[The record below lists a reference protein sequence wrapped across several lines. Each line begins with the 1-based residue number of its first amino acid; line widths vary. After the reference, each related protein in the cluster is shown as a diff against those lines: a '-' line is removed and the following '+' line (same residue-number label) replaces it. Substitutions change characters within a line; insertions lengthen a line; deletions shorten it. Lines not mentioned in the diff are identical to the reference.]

1 VAGDQGAGGGLSE
14 PAIAIIAAV
23 ARNGVIGAHNNLI
36 WRLSSDLKRFR
47 ALTMGK
53 PVIMGRKT
61 WDSINRL
68 LPGRQIIVVTRNAGF
83 AVDGV
88 LNAPTLD
95 SALSLARE
103 IAPQM
108 GAKEIVIAGGGEIY
122 RQSIHL
128 AQHLYIT
135 EVDLEPR
142 GDVRF
147 PAIDSEQWR
156 EVRREKIAR
165 GERDEA
171 DSVFVEYVRR
181 L

>member
-1 VAGDQGAGGGLSE
+1 LSDL
-14 PAIAIIAAV
+14 PIAIIAAV

-36 WRLSSDLKRFR
+36 WKLSSDLKRFR

-61 WDSINRL
+61 WNSINRL
-68 LPGRQIIVVTRNAGF
+68 LPGRQLIVVTGNASF

-88 LNAPTLD
+88 LRAPTLD
-95 SALSLARE
+95 AAVSLARE
-103 IAPQM
+103 TAPAM
-108 GAKEIVIAGGGEIY
+108 GAVEIVIAGGGEIY

-135 EVDLEPR
+135 EVDLFPD

-147 PAIDSEQWR
+147 PTIDLEQWR

-171 DSVFVEYVRR
+171 DSVFVEYIKR